1 MRYASFALLASLWLI
16 VLPVGAQSS
25 DSAAIQ
31 SQLKPLMDEQGA
43 AANAHDTDRFLK
55 TYLHSPQTIFIVNG
69 ETVRGF
75 DALHAQQL
83 KWWKD
88 GKSDVV
94 YRETG
99 HTEFAVL
106 DRNAA
111 LTTQFLSARGT
122 GLDGKPRDNHGVL
135 TSLWRR
141 TPDGWKVTY
150 AHESWSH

>member
-1 MRYASFALLASLWLI
+1 MRYASFALLASLLLM
-16 VLPVGAQSS
+16 VLPVCAQSS
-25 DSAAIQ
+25 NSAAIQ

-43 AANAHDTDRFLK
+43 AANVHDTDRFLK
-55 TYLHSPQTIFIVNG
+55 TYLHSPQTVFIVNG
-69 ETVRGF
+69 ETVLGF
-75 DALHAQQL
+75 DALHEQQL
-83 KWWKD
+83 KWWKG

-122 GLDGKPRDNHGVL
+122 GLDGKPRDNHGVI

>member
-1 MRYASFALLASLWLI
+1 MRYASFALLASLWLM
-16 VLPVGAQSS
+16 VSPVGAQSS
-25 DSAAIQ
+25 NSAAIQ
-31 SQLKPLMDEQGA
+31 SQLKPLMDEQAA

-55 TYLHSPQTIFIVNG
+55 TYLHSPQTVFIVNG
-69 ETVRGF
+69 ETVLGF
-75 DALHAQQL
+75 DALHEQQL
-83 KWWKD
+83 KWWKG